1 MATAQATS
9 RTLQSRNPLPACGVA
24 DAGVEDG
31 ATVPRPPA
39 SVRAQAARV
48 WFSGMLNATEVQM
61 VFCTVADNATGR
73 RIANALV
80 ENRLAACVNLLP
92 GLESTYRWQ
101 GQVEH
106 DSEALLLIK
115 VRAADYAELEAA
127 ILALHPYELPE
138 IIAVPIK
145 TGQADYLKW
154 IHNCLI

>member
-1 MATAQATS
+1 
-9 RTLQSRNPLPACGVA
+9 
-24 DAGVEDG
+24 
-31 ATVPRPPA
+31 
-39 SVRAQAARV
+39 
-48 WFSGMLNATEVQM
+48 MLNATEVQM

-138 IIAVPIK
+138 IIAVPV
-145 TGQADYLKW
+145 TGGLPAYLDW
-154 IHNCLI
+154 VARHGEAT